1 MTGRTRLSAL
11 LLSAAMLFGLSACAV
26 TEDPPPE
33 ESTSLPTTT
42 PTAEPQT
49 VDFALGYAA
58 SDSLHP
64 LEAVDRSN
72 LDVASLVYEGL
83 YELDEG
89 FVPRPILASAAQVN
103 ETALVWTISLREDA
117 AFSDGTPLTAEHVV
131 SSLRTAMKEGSFA
144 ARLRDV
150 ASVREKDGQVVITLT
165 EPNGNLPALLD
176 VPIVLEREEGLP
188 LGTGPYVVDGDEEEG
203 WLVYTPNWWQGQRP
217 PYDKIPLRATNQLD
231 ERVSAFD
238 SGLVTAVTTD
248 FTAPNAL
255 GYSSIYETYDFPT
268 TDMLF
273 VGFYTADG
281 PCADPLVRRALSRA
295 FDRASVVTSLLSGHA
310 AAATLPVSPY
320 SEGYPA
326 EIAAELDYDHEEAER
341 LLAEAGYFRNAEG
354 VLVKNRAA
362 LTLRFIVNQDSL
374 VKQQIARFL
383 AEDLRQMGIDV
394 MVSELGW
401 DDYMTTLTTGQYD
414 LYLGEVVLTG
424 DFDCSPLLFGAL
436 NYGAYWDETVYA
448 LQTGWKTSVGSDRD
462 AAAQAFYQGLAGSLP
477 FAVLCFKN
485 DSLLIRWGMV
495 KNLSPLR
502 GNPYAGVESWSA
514 ER

>member
-1 MTGRTRLSAL
+1 MTGRIRLSAL
-11 LLSAAMLFGLSACAV
+11 LLGAAMFFGLSACTV
-26 TEDPPPE
+26 TEAPPPE
-33 ESTSLPTTT
+33 ESASLPVTT
-42 PTAEPQT
+42 PTPEVQT

-72 LDVASLVYEGL
+72 LDVAALVYEGL
-83 YELDEG
+83 YELNEA
-89 FVPRPILASAAQVN
+89 FVPQPILAATAEVN

-117 AFSDGTPLTAEHVV
+117 AFSDGTSLAAEHVV
-131 SSLRTAMKEGSFA
+131 SSLRVAMKEGSFA
-144 ARLRDV
+144 PRLSGV
-150 ASVREKDGQVVITLT
+150 ASVKEKDGQVVITLT

-188 LGTGPYVVDGDEEEG
+188 LGTGPYVVDGNEEEH
-203 WLVYTPNWWQGQRP
+203 WLVYNPNWWQGQRP
-217 PYDKIPLRATNQLD
+217 PYDRIPLRATEQLD

-238 SGLVTAVTTD
+238 SGQVTAVTTD

-255 GYSSIYETYDFPT
+255 GYSSTYETYDFPT

-273 VGFYTADG
+273 VGFQTADS
-281 PCADPLVRRALSRA
+281 PCADPLVRAALSRA

-310 AAATLPVSPY
+310 AAATLPLSPY

-326 EIAAELDYDHEEAER
+326 ELAAELGYDREEAER
-341 LLAEAGYFRNAEG
+341 LLAEAGYSRNDDG
-354 VLVKNRAA
+354 MLVKRRTA
-362 LTLRFIVNQDSL
+362 LSLRFIVNQDSL

-394 MVSELGW
+394 TVSELGW
-401 DDYMTTLTTGQYD
+401 DDYMTALTTGQFD

-424 DFDCSPLLFGAL
+424 DFDCSPLLFGTL
-436 NYGAYWDETVYA
+436 NYGGYWDETVYA
-448 LQTGWKTSVGSDRD
+448 LQTGWMASVGSDRET
-462 AAAQAFYQGLAGSLP
+462 AAQALYEGMAANLP

-502 GNPYAGVESWSA
+502 GNPFAGVESWSA
-514 ER
+514 ET